1 MVVWHAHNPYLLA
14 EIGQLWNLDLPDRF
28 EMMDQM
34 LPYIYKR
41 MQEGAP
47 LSIITR
53 HILGLF
59 QNLPGARKWR
69 QALVVVTPKLLPMLK
84 MPL

>member
-1 MVVWHAHNPYLLA
+1 LEM
-14 EIGQLWNLDLPDRF
+14 PDRF
-28 EMMDQM
+28 NIMEQMM
-34 LPYIYKR
+34 PYIEKR
-41 MQEGAP
+41 LAEGAP

-69 QALVVVTPKLLPMLK
+69 QALSGGNAKSLTDIEHALLNIREAIQRSEESQQEQHI
-84 MPL
+84 

>member
-1 MVVWHAHNPYLLA
+1 
-14 EIGQLWNLDLPDRF
+14 
-28 EMMDQM
+28 M
-34 LPYIYKR
+34 LPYIAKR

-69 QALVVVTPKLLPMLK
+69 QALSGGNAKTFSDVENAIIQIKEAIQRTEEYMQEKALTP
-84 MPL
+84 

>member
-1 MVVWHAHNPYLLA
+1 A
-14 EIGQLWNLDLPDRF
+14 
-28 EMMDQM
+28 
-34 LPYIYKR
+34 KR

-69 QALVVVTPKLLPMLK
+69 QALSGGNAKTFADVENAILNIKEAMKRTEDYIKEQAISQ
-84 MPL
+84 